1 MRLGIIGFEACGKT
15 TLFNALTRSSLPT
28 GGLEGVGRVEI
39 HNAAVDVP
47 EPRLQPLTEI
57 YHPKKTTYAKVT
69 YADIGGLAVGAGE
82 EGLPGALLNTLSQ
95 MDGLLFVLRA
105 FQADAVPHP
114 LGSVDPARDLEAL
127 SAEFLLHD
135 MLTVERRLGRL
146 EEERERG
153 GRDRGTVEREID
165 LFRRA
170 MVSLEAEQPLREA
183 QFSPAEHTV
192 FKGFGVVSLIPALV
206 LVNLGEGQA
215 MPDLGAAAA
224 GQPLM
229 GLQGELEMEIAQLAP
244 EEEAAFMQEYG
255 IADPG
260 RERVIRASYEHLGLI
275 SFFTVGEDEVRAWT
289 LPAGS
294 TCLDAAGVIHTDL
307 ARGFIRAEVI
317 PWNILVE
324 LGGLVEA
331 RKQGKLRV
339 EGREGKVADGD
350 IVHVRFN
357 I

>member
-1 MRLGIIGFEACGKT
+1 
-15 TLFNALTRSSLPT
+15 
-28 GGLEGVGRVEI
+28 
-39 HNAAVDVP
+39 
-47 EPRLQPLTEI
+47 
-57 YHPKKTTYAKVT
+57 
-69 YADIGGLAVGAGE
+69 
-82 EGLPGALLNTLSQ
+82 LNTLSQ

-105 FQADAVPHP
+105 FRSEAVPHP
-114 LGSVDPARDLEAL
+114 LESVDPARDLAAL

-135 MLTVERRLGRL
+135 MLTVERRIGRL

-153 GRDRGTVEREID
+153 GRDRGEVDREID

-170 MVSLEAEQPLREA
+170 MLALEGEQPLREA
-183 QFSPAEHTV
+183 KFTQAEYTI
-192 FKGFGVVSLIPALV
+192 FKGFGLVSLIPALV
-206 LVNLGEGQA
+206 LVNLGEGQD
-215 MPDLGAAAA
+215 MPDLGQAAR

-229 GLQGELEMEIAQLAP
+229 GLQGELEMEIVQLAP
-244 EEEAAFMQEYG
+244 EEETAFMQEYG
-255 IADPG
+255 IEEPG

-317 PWNILVE
+317 PWNVLID

-339 EGREGKVADGD
+339 EGREGKVTDGD